1 MRFEEKGYLDVFPR
15 EDLVYLSSESENV
28 IQTIEPN
35 KMYIIG
41 GLVDHN
47 FHKVYY
53 QHRYLVTIKNHMI

>member
-53 QHRYLVTIKNHMI
+53 